1 MWPFAVVL
9 LVSHIFHYELVFVN
23 FIFTVF
29 LQLYIEHVTEIFAR
43 SKMLTDE
50 VPLARDTDG
59 RCTTECDCGD
69 SSDEVK
75 QENLPVVRQEPEE
88 VCYTGLVVTEC
99 DSGDWSGEVKQENLP
114 VVKQEPEEVCHTG
127 LLVMECDCEDSSGEV
142 EQENLP
148 VLMQEPEEVCYTRLS
163 E

>member
-1 MWPFAVVL
+1 
-9 LVSHIFHYELVFVN
+9 
-23 FIFTVF
+23 
-29 LQLYIEHVTEIFAR
+29 
-43 SKMLTDE
+43 MLTDE
-50 VPLARDTDG
+50 VAESAGLPADVTDDSCRLELIEIVPLTRDTDG
-59 RCTTECDCGD
+59 LCTTECDGGD
-69 SSDEVK
+69 SSSEVK
-75 QENLPVVRQEPEE
+75 EENLPVVKQEPQE
-88 VCYTGLVVTEC
+88 VCYIGLVVTEC